1 MVAEWQIKQKTLF
14 LYGVMQERRR
24 LGDVNSLFV

>member
-14 LYGVMQERRR
+14 LYG
-24 LGDVNSLFV
+24 DAPKASLTDRPIKPY